1 LTVNMLGW
9 TTLGQADRRYYSPA
23 KESPRVT
30 GSGSRLHELTDEE
43 LMVRYV
49 RNEVEAFEV
58 LFARY
63 RQPLFSFL
71 YRYLGRPDKAEDV
84 FQEVFFEVIRARK
97 SFRPEAKFSYWLFR
111 IARNRAVDRLRR
123 NGFREMESLD
133 VPTNLHEPESSSKLN
148 QLPGESPDPETLAQ
162 DREIAVALQDAMD
175 GLPSEQRE
183 VFWLKEMSGLTLS
196 EIADLT
202 GVSENTVKSRLR
214 YALSKLRSVLSLK
227 GFEP

>member
-1 LTVNMLGW
+1 V
-9 TTLGQADRRYYSPA
+9 S
-23 KESPRVT
+23 
-30 GSGSRLHELTDEE
+30 GSGPRLHELTDEE

-58 LFARY
+58 LFSRY

-84 FQEVFFEVIRARK
+84 FQEVFFEVVRARK

-133 VPTNLHEPESSSKLN
+133 APTDLQEPDSSTRLN
-148 QLPGESPDPETLAQ
+148 QLSGESPDPEALAQ
-162 DREIAVALQDAMD
+162 DRETAAALQDALAD
-175 GLPSEQRE
+175 LPPEQCE

-196 EIADLT
+196 EIAALT

-214 YALSKLRSVLSLK
+214 YALSKLRSALSLK
-227 GFEP
+227 GLQP